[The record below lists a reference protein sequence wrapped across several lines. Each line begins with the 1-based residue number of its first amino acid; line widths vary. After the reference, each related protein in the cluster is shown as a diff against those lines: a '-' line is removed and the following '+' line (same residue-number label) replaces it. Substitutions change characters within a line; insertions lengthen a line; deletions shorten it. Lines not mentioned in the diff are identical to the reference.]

1 MAVKLVLKYANA
13 EPVKPIHGFH
23 EVPGTE
29 PLSIHE
35 LPPSNPFK
43 YGGYAPATSPGYLG
57 YVHYYTASG

>member
-43 YGGYAPATSPGYLG
+43 YGGYAPAASPGYLG
-57 YVHYYTASG
+57 